1 MAIKKDILDALWAKT
16 DFWAKKTTE
25 ATAKLVLAQSAH
37 REACENLAEAEKT
50 VAWYKSTHEKL
61 IAAIITIEDFIND
74 D

>member
-1 MAIKKDILDALWAKT
+1 MTIKEDVLKSLWSKIE
-16 DFWAKKTTE
+16 FWGRKSTE
-25 ATAKLVLAQSAH
+25 ATARLVLAQSAH

>member
-1 MAIKKDILDALWAKT
+1 MTVKKDILDALWFKI
-16 DFWAKKTTE
+16 DFWGRKTTE

-61 IAAIITIEDFIND
+61 LTAVNTIEDFVND

>member
-1 MAIKKDILDALWAKT
+1 MTVKKDILKALWFKI
-16 DFWAKKTTE
+16 DFWGRKTTE

-61 IAAIITIEDFIND
+61 LTAVNTIEDFVND
-74 D
+74 

>member
-1 MAIKKDILDALWAKT
+1 MTVKKDILDALWFKI
-16 DFWAKKTTE
+16 DFWGRKTTE

-61 IAAIITIEDFIND
+61 LTAVNTIEDFVND
-74 D
+74 